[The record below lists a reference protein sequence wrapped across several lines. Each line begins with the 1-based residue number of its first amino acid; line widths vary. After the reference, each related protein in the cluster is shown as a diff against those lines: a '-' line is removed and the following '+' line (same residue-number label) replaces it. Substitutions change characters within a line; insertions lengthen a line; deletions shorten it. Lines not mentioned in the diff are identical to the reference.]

1 MATEALRRRAL
12 PRAGTI
18 AAGAGAAVFLVSLL
32 GVSAFAR
39 TRAIDGTFWID
50 EGLSVGIA
58 SFPLKD
64 IPGVLRQDG
73 SPPLYYLL
81 LALWM
86 DVFGSSEAATHA
98 LSLVFALAAVPV
110 ALWAAASLFGRRAG
124 WIAAA
129 LAAVNPFLTV
139 YAQETRMYSLVI
151 LLSVAATAAFLHA
164 FVFRRRRHVVSFGA
178 VLAVMLYTHN
188 WALFFAVGA
197 LAALL
202 VVLHASRERRAV
214 LVDAAF
220 AFGGA
225 SLAYV
230 PWLPTLVYQAFHTGA
245 PWSNPPSP
253 FELVG
258 GFSTVLAGQGSLVAV
273 LLAGGVGA
281 VRILEGP
288 ANAVRTAVLAT
299 TVLAVVTLAS
309 GWLFSQ
315 FTPAWA
321 NRYLGVLVGPVL
333 LVAAA
338 ALPRAGRLGLV
349 ALALVLVFWTA
360 FRADGDKSNADTIA
374 ALFADKVRPGD
385 VILST
390 QPEQVPVLAYYF
402 GPGHSWATPLG
413 RFRDPRVMDWR
424 NALERLEAS
433 TPETT
438 LEPIVEELPSRGR
451 IVLVRPLVRNEDAWS
466 ASWTRL
472 VRRRSEQWAN
482 TLATDD
488 RFTRTEQY
496 VPPYTDPAQRALAVE
511 LFEKRAAG

>member
-1 MATEALRRRAL
+1 MAAQVLRRRAL
-12 PRAGTI
+12 PRAGI
-18 AAGAGAAVFLVSLL
+18 AAGSFAAGALFLACLL
-32 GVSAFAR
+32 ALSAFVR
-39 TRAIDGTFWID
+39 TRAIDGPFWID

-58 SFPLKD
+58 SFPLTE
-64 IPGVLRQDG
+64 IPTVLRQDG

-81 LALWM
+81 LALWT
-86 DVFGSSEAATHA
+86 DVFGTSESATHA

-110 ALWAAASLFGRRAG
+110 ALWAASSLFGRTAG
-124 WIAAA
+124 WMAAA

-151 LLSVAATAAFLHA
+151 LLSVVATAAFLHA
-164 FVFRRRRHVVSFGA
+164 FVFRRRRHVVTFGA
-178 VLAVMLYTHN
+178 ALAVTLYTHN
-188 WALFFAVGA
+188 WGLFFTVGA
-197 LAALL
+197 LVALA
-202 VVLHASRERRAV
+202 VVVRASPERRAV
-214 LVDAAF
+214 VADAAL

-225 SLAYV
+225 FVAYL
-230 PWLPTLVYQAFHTGA
+230 PWVPTLVYQAFNTGA

-281 VRILEGP
+281 ARILEGP
-288 ANAVRTAVLAT
+288 PSPVRTAVLAMIA
-299 TVLAVVTLAS
+299 LAVVTLAS

-321 NRYLGVLVGPVL
+321 GRYLGVLVGPVL
-333 LVAAA
+333 LLASA

-349 ALALVLVFWTA
+349 ALALVLVSWTA
-360 FRADGDKSNADTIA
+360 FRADAHKSNAETLA
-374 ALFADKVRPGD
+374 TLFSDKVRRGD

-402 GPGHSWATPLG
+402 GSDHTWATPLG
-413 RFRDPRVMDWR
+413 FADQRVMDWR
-424 NALERLEAS
+424 NALERLRAS
-433 TPETT
+433 TPETK
-438 LEPIVEELPSRGR
+438 LEPVVAKLRPGAR

-466 ASWTRL
+466 APWTDL

-482 TLATDD
+482 TLATDE
-488 RFTRTEQY
+488 RFTRTDEY
-496 VPPYTDPAQRALAVE
+496 VPPYTDPAQRALSVE